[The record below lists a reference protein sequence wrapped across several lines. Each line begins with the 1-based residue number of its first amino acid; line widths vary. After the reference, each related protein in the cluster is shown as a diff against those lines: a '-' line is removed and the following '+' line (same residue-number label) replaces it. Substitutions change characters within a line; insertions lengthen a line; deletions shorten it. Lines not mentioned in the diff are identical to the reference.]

1 MTTADSRDVFGEYRA
16 AVLANREQVERLRT
30 LAPPSGGDFW
40 SERAPT
46 FSPGVLDAEEMPA
59 LEALARPEDVWLDI
73 GAGGG
78 RFALPLSRLVARVI
92 AVEPSPAMR
101 SVLVAAFAS
110 EQRTNYEVHD
120 LRWPRSEP
128 DEASAPAGD
137 VTLVANVLYDADQ
150 PRAFLEAIERHSRRL
165 CVVITSDRAPSTP
178 DPAVWQALYGEP
190 LRALPGL
197 PAFIALLGALGRRF
211 DIRTFPVR
219 PPEPLTIDRA
229 VEDLRWRYWVQPG
242 TPAAARLRDL
252 IVERHSESSG
262 LVRLP
267 PRRNYTA
274 VISWPPPDR

>member
-1 MTTADSRDVFGEYRA
+1 
-16 AVLANREQVERLRT
+16 
-30 LAPPSGGDFW
+30 
-40 SERAPT
+40 
-46 FSPGVLDAEEMPA
+46 
-59 LEALARPEDVWLDI
+59 
-73 GAGGG
+73 
-78 RFALPLSRLVARVI
+78 
-92 AVEPSPAMR
+92 MR

-274 VISWPPPDR
+274 VISWPPPER